1 LLAAL
6 KQPVVVVVRTATG
19 RARTALVLFLFTA
32 LGGLPEAAS
41 AQKSVAE
48 LLGRPPASE
57 GEPRSYLEEVV
68 LFSYIENSY
77 VGNLGQTGRGN
88 VNELRFYDHDNG
100 YTFNAA
106 ELSVK
111 KDPSE
116 RYRLGWGA
124 VITYGLDS
132 QKNHSL
138 GIFRDLDDSAPLYRN
153 TARFDLAEAY
163 ASFLVPLGE
172 GLLVKAGKWATLI
185 GYEVYESPKNLNFSR
200 SFLYTLGTPYTHTGL
215 IVTYPFTKWFS
226 VTAGFTNGWDNSD
239 NNNGYLRPIGS
250 FVFTPSDKLAVMVNW
265 LVGPEQN
272 RNQMHGG
279 INNRWIVDNTIL
291 YTGLDRWTFAVNFDF
306 AGEEDDPVLVGTR
319 QDGDSRWGG
328 VAGYAAY
335 DWTMA
340 LRTALRLEYF
350 ADPGGVRA
358 TESVPPGANT
368 RLWEVTAT
376 IEYKIWKGLVARLEY
391 RHDQANRKAF
401 SIRNVGGTGLAPTSD
416 AQNTLTLA
424 LYYSFF

>member
-1 LLAAL
+1 MIRRL
-6 KQPVVVVVRTATG
+6 T
-19 RARTALVLFLFTA
+19 LVLCAVA
-32 LGGLPEAAS
+32 LLVAAPDVAL
-41 AQKSVAE
+41 AQRSLADV
-48 LLGRPPASE
+48 LGREATLERKPKT
-57 GEPRSYLEEVV
+57 YLEEIM

-106 ELSVK
+106 EFSIK

-116 RYRLGWGA
+116 AHRLGWGVVLTA
-124 VITYGLDS
+124 GLDS

-138 GIFRDLDDSAPLYRN
+138 GIFRDKDDSPPFFRN
-153 TARFDLAEAY
+153 TAKYDLAEAY
-163 ASFLVPLGE
+163 ASYLLPIGE
-172 GLLVKAGKWATLI
+172 GLTLKAGKWATLI

-215 IVTYPFTKWFS
+215 LATYPVTKWFS

-239 NNNGYLRPIGS
+239 NNNGSVRAIGS
-250 FVFTPSDKLAVMVNW
+250 FAFTPTDKFSTTVNW
-265 LVGPEQN
+265 HVGPEQN

-279 INNRWIVDNTIL
+279 VNNRYIVDTTIL
-291 YTGLDRWTFAVNFDF
+291 YTGIERWTFAVNFDV
-306 AGEEDDPVLVGTR
+306 AGEEDDPALTGTR
-319 QDGDSRWGG
+319 RDADSQWGG

-335 DWTMA
+335 DWTKA

-350 ADPGGVRA
+350 ADPQGVRSSE
-358 TESVPPGANT
+358 TVTPGANT
-368 RLWEVTAT
+368 RLWELTAT
-376 IEYKIWKGLVARLEY
+376 LEYKIWKGLVGRLEY
-391 RHDQANRKAF
+391 RHDQADRKAF
-401 SIRNVGGTGLAPTSD
+401 SVRNENGQGLAPTSE

-424 LYYSFF
+424 LYCSFF